1 MKKYL
6 IVSVIS
12 VLSLG
17 SFIVSCSKDK
27 DDDDKKICTCS
38 VWEDDGSKQTES
50 ISLEDAKKEYG
61 VNSCADLEDMLMDE
75 YYDATCKG

>member
-17 SFIVSCSKDK
+17 SFIVSCSKD
-27 DDDDKKICTCS
+27 DDDKKKCTC
-38 VWEDDGSKQTES
+38 TES
-50 ISLEDAKKEYG
+50 DGYKYSATREIDPASFNAT
-61 VNSCADLEDMLMDE
+61 SCADLELKLRMTENSGEFE
-75 YYDATCKG
+75 YSCR